1 MVKVRLKE
9 LLTVLPIVSLVIVF
23 LAMFY
28 FAEDLG
34 FDTDI
39 ETDFLLLL
47 PGLAGFVIGMTLF
60 AITKGMF
67 AFPALM
73 VVGLGLAHLFGTLD
87 TMGMITAQM
96 KTGLTIAQIQLWI
109 IVIFSLV
116 GGIANAVA
124 YKSR

>member
-1 MVKVRLKE
+1 MKLKE
-9 LLTVLPIVSLVIVF
+9 FLAVLPIVSLVVVF

-34 FDTDI
+34 FDADMD
-39 ETDFLLLL
+39 TDFLQIL
-47 PGLAGFVIGMTLF
+47 PGLAAFVIGITLF

-73 VVGLGLAHLFGTLD
+73 VVGMGLAHLFGTLD
-87 TMGMITAQM
+87 TMGMITSQM

-116 GGIANAVA
+116 GGIANAIA
-124 YKSR
+124 YRSR

>member
-1 MVKVRLKE
+1 MVKLKE
-9 LLTVLPIVSLVIVF
+9 FLTVLPIVSLVVVF

-34 FDTDI
+34 FDADMD
-39 ETDFLLLL
+39 TDFLQIL
-47 PGLAGFVIGMTLF
+47 PGLAAFVIGITLF
-60 AITKGMF
+60 AITRGMF

-73 VVGLGLAHLFGTLD
+73 VVGMGLAHLFGTLD

-124 YKSR
+124 YRRR